1 MGWAAAPMRSFGG
14 LQLGHRLERIDFMAA
29 REGEERFLRRGAVRE
44 IGFENARDG
53 ARRLVGDDVAIKL
66 AAERRVR
73 AEAAADKDVITLERI
88 VVFVD
93 LDLAGEQPD
102 LGHEMLRAGMMT
114 AGQMNID
121 RRVEWNA
128 RFAPARNLF
137 GMAFGVGGGKFAAGI
152 ASAGDEAGTD
162 GIGMDRKAE
171 RPDPRLRPRQFFGR
185 NAREQK
191 ILPDSKPQIAVAAFA
206 RDRGKPV

>member
-102 LGHEMLRAGMMT
+102 LGRMPKDVESIVQRPEPPPPEPDLPAAPVLSCQPPRHLPLDCVA
-114 AGQMNID
+114 
-121 RRVEWNA
+121 RRW
-128 RFAPARNLF
+128 
-137 GMAFGVGGGKFAAGI
+137 
-152 ASAGDEAGTD
+152 ASEAEICWEAGT
-162 GIGMDRKAE
+162 
-171 RPDPRLRPRQFFGR
+171 
-185 NAREQK
+185 ARC
-191 ILPDSKPQIAVAAFA
+191 
-206 RDRGKPV
+206 GC